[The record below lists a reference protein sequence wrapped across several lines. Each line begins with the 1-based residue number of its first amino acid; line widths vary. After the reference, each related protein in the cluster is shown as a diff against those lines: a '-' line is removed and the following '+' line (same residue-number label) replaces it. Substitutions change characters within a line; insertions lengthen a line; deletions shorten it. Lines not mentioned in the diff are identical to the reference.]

1 MFRLI
6 KEFLFGKKQDLPT
19 FENGVP
25 ASGAYSG
32 MPKPEQKPVTDPLAD
47 LKRTEKDM
55 RLVRAENEIV
65 VNSQLAEQAKQHVGT
80 GKVTAISEPIT
91 TAVTEPAKPPRK
103 RKPRTPK
110 PKA

>member
-6 KEFLFGKKQDLPT
+6 REFLFGKKQDLPT

-32 MPKPEQKPVTDPLAD
+32 MPKPEQKTTANPSAD
-47 LKRTEKDM
+47 LKHTRMT
-55 RLVRAENEIV
+55 RVENEIA

-80 GKVTAISEPIT
+80 GKVAAISEPIV
-91 TAVTEPAKPPRK
+91 TATTEPVKATRT

>member
-32 MPKPEQKPVTDPLAD
+32 MPKPEQKTDTTL
-47 LKRTEKDM
+47 LQ
-55 RLVRAENEIV
+55 VENQNIV
-65 VNSQLAEQAKQHVGT
+65 NTQLANQAKQHVGT
-80 GKVTAISEPIT
+80 GKVTAISEPIAT
-91 TAVTEPAKPPRK
+91 TVTEPAKPPRK